1 MNTHLH
7 THPTS
12 QHQHRSVGRHPDR
25 PSHSPARLGARQ
37 TEEPSHQAAGGFS
50 SILKAYPAVLGITL
64 GLLLAAVT
72 GAAIALYNTPDP
84 TAGILPAAVAVM
96 ALASLG
102 GGIGAGKLN
111 PATPVAAGLLCGLM
125 TAALLFF
132 LSLVWGEAGLL
143 RFGISAGSLMAHL
156 LGSLLAR
163 PRKKSPTHTA
173 VKHPAH
179 R

>member
-1 MNTHLH
+1 MNVHSH
-7 THPTS
+7 HPS
-12 QHQHRSVGRHPDR
+12 QHPVGKHPDR
-25 PSHSPARLGARQ
+25 PSHSPARLGTRQ

-125 TAALLFF
+125 TAALLAA
-132 LSLVWGEAGLL
+132 LSLAGKEAGLP
-143 RFGISAGSLMAHL
+143 RFSMSGVTLAAHLVGSLI
-156 LGSLLAR
+156 AR
-163 PRKKSPTHTA
+163 PRKRSPTHTA
-173 VKHPAH
+173 VKRHAH

>member
-25 PSHSPARLGARQ
+25 PAHSPTGTRARQ
-37 TEEPSHQAAGGFS
+37 TEEPSPSAGGFS

-64 GLLLAAVT
+64 GLLALLVT
-72 GAAIALYNTPDP
+72 GAVMALYGTSDP
-84 TAGILPAAVAVM
+84 TAGIVPAALAIL
-96 ALASLG
+96 ALSSLV
-102 GGIGAGKLN
+102 GGIAAGKLN

-173 VKHPAH
+173 VKHSAH